1 MPSGIFFCMS
11 GFDLRLINEIR
22 CYTFRRKELVMKI
35 KALLLMIFCMML
47 ALPIAADDGMDDAA
61 RQHLWNKYT
70 IPADSFRP
78 VIQIFEDGSQT
89 FVCDKVEL
97 NYYYTLLEDDLDE
110 GVDNYQN
117 YAYIIDTAREEP
129 VIRTNRYDMR
139 GILRKQKITM
149 PQLDLTRPK
158 RLPFKIRSLKKDE
171 GMTQWYVD
179 VNDDFRGVQKDGK
192 GMVGYDLYLS
202 PFHLENY
209 EHNNLLF
216 NELVDVTISVIR
228 AQDGKEPDIKRYTL
242 TKSKPL
248 ITFEGGRI
256 EVSHEQGMKHIRL
269 VDDGTFGYGQL
280 KFEVEGSGA
289 SITKDPD
296 KPLDDLPMGLRAR
309 FDLFDSKRKSIRF
322 NELDEVRILEEHN
335 TPRGTVVHHV
345 YSDDRNYGCSLTD
358 LKQKHDKYVD
368 TIVNRMVNRFNQLDE
383 SKKQSLLEKH
393 DVKTSQDLADLMEH
407 YDLNIYPF
415 EFNSKNDLFP
425 QQGASNTALNDVEES
440 TEISSKEMKVP
451 VGKIQSDN
459 HQQSDLSFEKTKDL
473 QTEPLPGNVTLDAS
487 KPSESKS
494 IQIGAIKDTEQIME
508 KNDGMQT
515 ESSLSNAVTNEP
527 KPSASNTFVSTQV
540 EPNKEIKLVSPS
552 MDMKMNQLI
561 QNEEVM
567 PESHS
572 HLEQLLPK
580 FRPFESVVNK
590 DGIVTTQQDNSEPI
604 LMRSPRY
611 VDSKPADK
619 THDALMYHVVKE
631 DKDMDVNTSSSQ
643 ALKQSIPQD
652 VEGPVEMN
660 LMHKQAVEHLNDPNH
675 LDLKV
680 QAPLSHEGEK
690 VTEYSKNTRDNL
702 KPLHSKPKYLPATGV
717 TEQSSWLLG
726 SLLCILGILFRH
738 KR

>member
-1 MPSGIFFCMS
+1 
-11 GFDLRLINEIR
+11 
-22 CYTFRRKELVMKI
+22 MKI
-35 KALLLMIFCMML
+35 KALLLMFFCAIL
-47 ALPIAADDGMDDAA
+47 VVPIAADEGMDEAA
-61 RQHLWNKYT
+61 RQHLRDKYT

-78 VIQIFEDGSQT
+78 VIQLFEDGSQS

-97 NYYYTLLEDDLDE
+97 DYYYTLLQDDLDE
-110 GVDNYQN
+110 GIDNYQN

-139 GILRKQKITM
+139 GILRKQMIAM
-149 PQLDLTRPK
+149 PQLDVTRPK

-171 GMTQWYVD
+171 GLTQWYID
-179 VNDDFRGVQKDGK
+179 VNDDYRGVQKDGK
-192 GMVGYDLYLS
+192 GTVNYDIYLS
-202 PFHLENY
+202 PFHIENY
-209 EHNNLLF
+209 EHNNLIF

-228 AQDGKEPDIKRYTL
+228 AQDGKEPEIKRYTL
-242 TKSKPL
+242 TKSKPK
-248 ITFEGGRI
+248 ITFVGGRI

-269 VDDGTFGYGQL
+269 VDDGSFGYGQL

-289 SITKDPD
+289 SITKDPS
-296 KPLDDLPMGLRAR
+296 KPLNDLPMGLRAR
-309 FDLFDSKRKSIRF
+309 FDMFDSKRMPTNFSQ
-322 NELDEVRILEEHN
+322 LDEVRILEDHN
-335 TPRGTVVHHV
+335 TPRGTMVHHV
-345 YSDDRNYGCSLTD
+345 YSNDRNYGCSLTD

-368 TIVNRMVNRFNQLDE
+368 SIVNRMVTRFKQLDE
-383 SKKQSLLEKH
+383 SSKQSLFKKH

-415 EFNSKNDLFP
+415 ELINKFP
-425 QQGASNTALNDVEES
+425 QQESSKHVIKDVEES
-440 TEISSKEMKVP
+440 TEISSKEVKVP
-451 VGKIQSDN
+451 VEKIQSDN
-459 HQQSDLSFEKTKDL
+459 QQQSDLSSEKTKDL
-473 QTEPLPGNVTLDAS
+473 QTEHLPDNVTLDAS

-494 IQIGAIKDTEQIME
+494 IQIGPIKDTEQIME
-508 KNDGMQT
+508 KNHGMQT
-515 ESSLSNAVTNEP
+515 ESSFSNTVTNEP
-527 KPSASNTFVSTQV
+527 KPSASKTFVSTQV
-540 EPNKEIKLVSPS
+540 EPNKEIKLISSS
-552 MDMKMNQLI
+552 MDMKMKRLI

-567 PESHS
+567 PESQS

-580 FRPFESVVNK
+580 FRPFESLVNK

-604 LMRSPRY
+604 LMRSPRC

-619 THDALMYHVVKE
+619 THDSLMYHVVKE

-652 VEGPVEMN
+652 VESPVQMN

-675 LDLKV
+675 QDLEA
-680 QAPLSHEGEK
+680 QALLSHEAQK
-690 VTEYSKNTRDNL
+690 VTEYSKNTKDDL

>member
-1 MPSGIFFCMS
+1 
-11 GFDLRLINEIR
+11 
-22 CYTFRRKELVMKI
+22 MKI
-35 KALLLMIFCMML
+35 KALLLMFFCAIL
-47 ALPIAADDGMDDAA
+47 VVPIAADEGMDEAA
-61 RQHLWNKYT
+61 RQHLRDKYT

-78 VIQIFEDGSQT
+78 VIQLFEDGSQS

-97 NYYYTLLEDDLDE
+97 DYYYTLLQDDLDE
-110 GVDNYQN
+110 GIDNYQN

-139 GILRKQKITM
+139 GILRKQMIAM
-149 PQLDLTRPK
+149 PQLDVTRPK

-171 GMTQWYVD
+171 GLTQWYID
-179 VNDDFRGVQKDGK
+179 VNDDYRGVQKDGK
-192 GMVGYDLYLS
+192 GTVNYDIYLS
-202 PFHLENY
+202 PFHIENY
-209 EHNNLLF
+209 EHNNLIF

-228 AQDGKEPDIKRYTL
+228 AQDGKEPEIKRYTL
-242 TKSKPL
+242 TKSKPK
-248 ITFEGGRI
+248 ITFVGGRI
-256 EVSHEQGMKHIRL
+256 EVSHEQGMEHIRL
-269 VDDGTFGYGQL
+269 VDDGSFGYGQL

-289 SITKDPD
+289 SITKDPS
-296 KPLDDLPMGLRAR
+296 KPLNDLPMGLRAR
-309 FDLFDSKRKSIRF
+309 FDMFDSKRMPTNFSQ
-322 NELDEVRILEEHN
+322 LDEVRILEDHN
-335 TPRGTVVHHV
+335 TPRGTMVHHV
-345 YSDDRNYGCSLTD
+345 YSNDRNYGCSLTD

-368 TIVNRMVNRFNQLDE
+368 SIVNRMVTRFKQLDE
-383 SKKQSLLEKH
+383 SSKQSLFKKH

-415 EFNSKNDLFP
+415 ELINKFP
-425 QQGASNTALNDVEES
+425 QQESSKHVIKDVEES
-440 TEISSKEMKVP
+440 TEISSKEVKVP
-451 VGKIQSDN
+451 VEKIQSDN
-459 HQQSDLSFEKTKDL
+459 QQQSDLSSEKTKDL
-473 QTEPLPGNVTLDAS
+473 QTEHLPDNVTLDAS

-494 IQIGAIKDTEQIME
+494 IQIGPIKDTEQIME
-508 KNDGMQT
+508 KNHGMQT
-515 ESSLSNAVTNEP
+515 ESSFSNTVTNEP
-527 KPSASNTFVSTQV
+527 KPSASKTFVSTQV
-540 EPNKEIKLVSPS
+540 EPNKEIKLISSS
-552 MDMKMNQLI
+552 MDMKMKRLI

-567 PESHS
+567 PESQS

-580 FRPFESVVNK
+580 FRPFESLVNK

-604 LMRSPRY
+604 LMRSPRC

-619 THDALMYHVVKE
+619 THDSLMYHVVKE

-652 VEGPVEMN
+652 VESPVQMN

-675 LDLKV
+675 QDLEA
-680 QAPLSHEGEK
+680 QALLSHEAQK
-690 VTEYSKNTRDNL
+690 VTEYSKNTKDDL

>member
-1 MPSGIFFCMS
+1 
-11 GFDLRLINEIR
+11 
-22 CYTFRRKELVMKI
+22 MKI
-35 KALLLMIFCMML
+35 KALLLMFFCAIL
-47 ALPIAADDGMDDAA
+47 VVPIAADEGMDEAA
-61 RQHLWNKYT
+61 RQHLRDKYT

-78 VIQIFEDGSQT
+78 VIQLFEDGSQS

-97 NYYYTLLEDDLDE
+97 DYYYTLLQDDLDE
-110 GVDNYQN
+110 GIDNYQN

-139 GILRKQKITM
+139 GILRKQMIAM
-149 PQLDLTRPK
+149 PQLDVTRPK

-171 GMTQWYVD
+171 GFTQWYID
-179 VNDDFRGVQKDGK
+179 VNDDYRGVQKDGK
-192 GMVGYDLYLS
+192 GTVNYDIYLS
-202 PFHLENY
+202 PFHIENY
-209 EHNNLLF
+209 EHNNLIF

-228 AQDGKEPDIKRYTL
+228 AQDGKEPEIKRYTL
-242 TKSKPL
+242 TKSKPK
-248 ITFEGGRI
+248 ITFVGGQI
-256 EVSHEQGMKHIRL
+256 EVGHEQGMKHIRL
-269 VDDGTFGYGQL
+269 VDDGSFGYGQL

-289 SITKDPD
+289 SITKDPS
-296 KPLDDLPMGLRAR
+296 KPLNDLPMGLRAR
-309 FDLFDSKRKSIRF
+309 FDMFDSKRMPTNFSQ
-322 NELDEVRILEEHN
+322 LDEVRILEEHN
-335 TPRGTVVHHV
+335 TPRGTMVHHV

-368 TIVNRMVNRFNQLDE
+368 SIVNRMVTRFKQLDE
-383 SKKQSLLEKH
+383 SSKQSLFKKH

-415 EFNSKNDLFP
+415 ELINKFP
-425 QQGASNTALNDVEES
+425 QQESSKHVIKDVEES
-440 TEISSKEMKVP
+440 TEISSKEVKVP
-451 VGKIQSDN
+451 VEKIQSDN
-459 HQQSDLSFEKTKDL
+459 QQQSDLSSEKTKDL
-473 QTEPLPGNVTLDAS
+473 QTEHLPDNVTLDAS

-494 IQIGAIKDTEQIME
+494 IQIGPIKDTEQIME
-508 KNDGMQT
+508 KNHGMQT
-515 ESSLSNAVTNEP
+515 ESSFSNTVTNEP
-527 KPSASNTFVSTQV
+527 KPSASKTFVSTQV
-540 EPNKEIKLVSPS
+540 EPNKEIKLISSS
-552 MDMKMNQLI
+552 MDMKMKRLI

-567 PESHS
+567 PESQS

-580 FRPFESVVNK
+580 FRPFESLVNK

-604 LMRSPRY
+604 LMRSPRC

-619 THDALMYHVVKE
+619 THDSLMYHVVKE

-652 VEGPVEMN
+652 VESPVQMN

-675 LDLKV
+675 QDLEA
-680 QAPLSHEGEK
+680 QALLSHEAQK
-690 VTEYSKNTRDNL
+690 VTEYSKNTKDDL

>member
-1 MPSGIFFCMS
+1 
-11 GFDLRLINEIR
+11 
-22 CYTFRRKELVMKI
+22 MKI
-35 KALLLMIFCMML
+35 KALLLMFFCAML
-47 ALPIAADDGMDDAA
+47 VVPIAADEGMDEAA
-61 RQHLWNKYT
+61 RQHLRDKYT

-78 VIQIFEDGSQT
+78 VIQLFEDGSQS

-97 NYYYTLLEDDLDE
+97 DYYYTLLQDDLDE
-110 GVDNYQN
+110 GIDNYQN

-139 GILRKQKITM
+139 GILRKQMIAM
-149 PQLDLTRPK
+149 PQLDVTRPK

-171 GMTQWYVD
+171 GLTQWYID
-179 VNDDFRGVQKDGK
+179 VNDDYRGVQKDGK
-192 GMVGYDLYLS
+192 GTVNYDIYLS
-202 PFHLENY
+202 PFHIENY
-209 EHNNLLF
+209 EHNNLIF

-228 AQDGKEPDIKRYTL
+228 AQDGKEPEIKRYTL
-242 TKSKPL
+242 TKSKPK
-248 ITFEGGRI
+248 ITFVGGQI

-269 VDDGTFGYGQL
+269 VDDGSFGYGQL

-289 SITKDPD
+289 SITKDPS
-296 KPLDDLPMGLRAR
+296 KPLNDLPMGLRAR
-309 FDLFDSKRKSIRF
+309 FDMFDSKRIPTNFSQ
-322 NELDEVRILEEHN
+322 LDEVRILEEHN
-335 TPRGTVVHHV
+335 TPRGTMVHHV
-345 YSDDRNYGCSLTD
+345 YSNDRNYGCSLTD

-368 TIVNRMVNRFNQLDE
+368 SIVNRMVTRFKQLDE
-383 SKKQSLLEKH
+383 SSKQSLFKKH

-415 EFNSKNDLFP
+415 ELINKFP
-425 QQGASNTALNDVEES
+425 QQESSKHVIKDVEES
-440 TEISSKEMKVP
+440 TEISSKEVKVP
-451 VGKIQSDN
+451 VEKIQSDN
-459 HQQSDLSFEKTKDL
+459 QQQSDLSSEKTKDL
-473 QTEPLPGNVTLDAS
+473 QTEHLPDNVTLDAS

-494 IQIGAIKDTEQIME
+494 IQIGPIKDTEQIME
-508 KNDGMQT
+508 KNHGMQT
-515 ESSLSNAVTNEP
+515 ESSFSNTVTNEP
-527 KPSASNTFVSTQV
+527 KPSASKTFVSTQV
-540 EPNKEIKLVSPS
+540 EPNKEIKLISSS
-552 MDMKMNQLI
+552 MDMKMKRLI

-567 PESHS
+567 PESQS

-580 FRPFESVVNK
+580 FRPFESLVNK

-604 LMRSPRY
+604 LMRSPRC

-619 THDALMYHVVKE
+619 THDSLMYHVVKE

-652 VEGPVEMN
+652 VESPVQMN

-675 LDLKV
+675 QDLEA
-680 QAPLSHEGEK
+680 QALLSHEAQK
-690 VTEYSKNTRDNL
+690 VTEYSKNTKDDL

>member
-1 MPSGIFFCMS
+1 
-11 GFDLRLINEIR
+11 
-22 CYTFRRKELVMKI
+22 MKI
-35 KALLLMIFCMML
+35 KALLLMFFCAIL
-47 ALPIAADDGMDDAA
+47 VVPIAADEGMDEAA
-61 RQHLWNKYT
+61 RQHLRDKYT

-78 VIQIFEDGSQT
+78 VIQLFEDGSQS

-97 NYYYTLLEDDLDE
+97 DYYYTLLQDDLDE
-110 GVDNYQN
+110 GIDNYQN

-139 GILRKQKITM
+139 GILRKQMIAM
-149 PQLDLTRPK
+149 PQLDVTRPK

-171 GMTQWYVD
+171 GLTQWYID
-179 VNDDFRGVQKDGK
+179 VNDDYRGVQKDGK
-192 GMVGYDLYLS
+192 GTVNYDIYLS
-202 PFHLENY
+202 PFHIENY
-209 EHNNLLF
+209 EHNNLIF

-228 AQDGKEPDIKRYTL
+228 AQDGKEPEIKRYTL
-242 TKSKPL
+242 TKSKPK
-248 ITFEGGRI
+248 ITFVGGRI

-269 VDDGTFGYGQL
+269 VDDGSFGYGQL

-289 SITKDPD
+289 SITKDPS
-296 KPLDDLPMGLRAR
+296 KPLNDLPMGLRAR
-309 FDLFDSKRKSIRF
+309 FDMFDSKRMPTNFSQ
-322 NELDEVRILEEHN
+322 LDEVRILEDHN
-335 TPRGTVVHHV
+335 TPRGTMVHHV
-345 YSDDRNYGCSLTD
+345 YSNDRNYGCSLTD

-368 TIVNRMVNRFNQLDE
+368 SIVNRMVTRFKQLDE
-383 SKKQSLLEKH
+383 SSKQSLFKKH

-415 EFNSKNDLFP
+415 ELINKFP
-425 QQGASNTALNDVEES
+425 QQESSKHVIKDVEES
-440 TEISSKEMKVP
+440 TEISSKEVKVP
-451 VGKIQSDN
+451 VEKIQSDN
-459 HQQSDLSFEKTKDL
+459 QQQSDLSSEKTKDL
-473 QTEPLPGNVTLDAS
+473 QTEHLPDNVTLDAS

-494 IQIGAIKDTEQIME
+494 IQIGPIKDTEQIME
-508 KNDGMQT
+508 KNHGMQT
-515 ESSLSNAVTNEP
+515 ESSFSNTVTNEP
-527 KPSASNTFVSTQV
+527 KPSASKTFVSTQE
-540 EPNKEIKLVSPS
+540 EPNKEIKLISSS
-552 MDMKMNQLI
+552 MDMKMKRLI

-567 PESHS
+567 PESQS

-580 FRPFESVVNK
+580 FRPFESLVNK

-604 LMRSPRY
+604 LMRSPRC

-619 THDALMYHVVKE
+619 THDSLMYHVVKE

-652 VEGPVEMN
+652 VESPVQMN

-675 LDLKV
+675 QDLEA
-680 QAPLSHEGEK
+680 QALLSHEAQK
-690 VTEYSKNTRDNL
+690 VTEYSKNTKDDL

>member
-1 MPSGIFFCMS
+1 
-11 GFDLRLINEIR
+11 
-22 CYTFRRKELVMKI
+22 MKI
-35 KALLLMIFCMML
+35 KALLLMFFCAML
-47 ALPIAADDGMDDAA
+47 VVPIAADEGMDEAA
-61 RQHLWNKYT
+61 RQHLRDKYT

-78 VIQIFEDGSQT
+78 VIQLFEDGSQS

-97 NYYYTLLEDDLDE
+97 DYYYTLLQDDLDE
-110 GVDNYQN
+110 GIDNYQN

-139 GILRKQKITM
+139 GILRKQMIAM
-149 PQLDLTRPK
+149 PQLDVTRPK

-171 GMTQWYVD
+171 GLTQWYID
-179 VNDDFRGVQKDGK
+179 VNDDYRGVQKDGK
-192 GMVGYDLYLS
+192 GTVNYDIYLS
-202 PFHLENY
+202 PFHIENY
-209 EHNNLLF
+209 EHNNLIF

-228 AQDGKEPDIKRYTL
+228 AQDGKEPEIKRYTL
-242 TKSKPL
+242 TKSKPK
-248 ITFEGGRI
+248 ITFVGGRI

-269 VDDGTFGYGQL
+269 VDDGSFGYGQL

-289 SITKDPD
+289 SITKDPS
-296 KPLDDLPMGLRAR
+296 KPLNDLPMGLRAR
-309 FDLFDSKRKSIRF
+309 FDMFDSKRMPTNFSQ
-322 NELDEVRILEEHN
+322 LDEVRILEDHN
-335 TPRGTVVHHV
+335 TPRGTMVHHV
-345 YSDDRNYGCSLTD
+345 YSNDRNYGCSLTD

-368 TIVNRMVNRFNQLDE
+368 SIVNRMVTRFKQLDE
-383 SKKQSLLEKH
+383 SSKQSLFKKH

-415 EFNSKNDLFP
+415 ELINKFP
-425 QQGASNTALNDVEES
+425 QQESSKHVIKDVEES
-440 TEISSKEMKVP
+440 TEISSKEVKVP
-451 VGKIQSDN
+451 VEKIQSDN
-459 HQQSDLSFEKTKDL
+459 QQQSDLSSEKTKDL
-473 QTEPLPGNVTLDAS
+473 QTEHLPDNVTLDAS

-494 IQIGAIKDTEQIME
+494 IQIGPIKDTEQIME
-508 KNDGMQT
+508 KNHGMQT
-515 ESSLSNAVTNEP
+515 ESSFSNTVTNEP
-527 KPSASNTFVSTQV
+527 KPSASKTFVSTQV
-540 EPNKEIKLVSPS
+540 EPNKEIKLISSS
-552 MDMKMNQLI
+552 MDMKMKRLI

-567 PESHS
+567 PESQS

-580 FRPFESVVNK
+580 FRPFESLVNK

-604 LMRSPRY
+604 LMRSPRC

-619 THDALMYHVVKE
+619 THDSLMYHVVKE

-652 VEGPVEMN
+652 VESPVQMN

-675 LDLKV
+675 QDLEA
-680 QAPLSHEGEK
+680 QALLSHEAQK
-690 VTEYSKNTRDNL
+690 VTEYSKNTKDDL

>member
-1 MPSGIFFCMS
+1 
-11 GFDLRLINEIR
+11 
-22 CYTFRRKELVMKI
+22 MKI
-35 KALLLMIFCMML
+35 KALLLMFFCAIL
-47 ALPIAADDGMDDAA
+47 VVPIAADEGMDEAA
-61 RQHLWNKYT
+61 RQHLRDKYT

-78 VIQIFEDGSQT
+78 VIQLFEDGSQS

-97 NYYYTLLEDDLDE
+97 DYYYTLLQDDLDE
-110 GVDNYQN
+110 GIDNYQN

-139 GILRKQKITM
+139 GILRKQMIAM
-149 PQLDLTRPK
+149 PQLDVTRPK

-171 GMTQWYVD
+171 GLTQWYID
-179 VNDDFRGVQKDGK
+179 VNDDYRGVQKDGK
-192 GMVGYDLYLS
+192 GTVNYDIYLS
-202 PFHLENY
+202 PFHIENY
-209 EHNNLLF
+209 EHNNLIF

-228 AQDGKEPDIKRYTL
+228 AQDGKEPEIKRYTL
-242 TKSKPL
+242 TKSKPK
-248 ITFEGGRI
+248 ITFVGGRI

-269 VDDGTFGYGQL
+269 VDDGSFGYGQL

-289 SITKDPD
+289 SITKDPS
-296 KPLDDLPMGLRAR
+296 KPLNDLPMGLRAR
-309 FDLFDSKRKSIRF
+309 FDMFDSKRMPTNFSQ
-322 NELDEVRILEEHN
+322 LDEVRILEAHN
-335 TPRGTVVHHV
+335 TPRGTMVHHV
-345 YSDDRNYGCSLTD
+345 YSNDRNYGCSLTD

-368 TIVNRMVNRFNQLDE
+368 SIVNRMVTRFKQLDE
-383 SKKQSLLEKH
+383 SSKQSLFKKH

-415 EFNSKNDLFP
+415 ELINKFP
-425 QQGASNTALNDVEES
+425 QQESSKHVIKDVEES
-440 TEISSKEMKVP
+440 TEISSKEVKVP
-451 VGKIQSDN
+451 VEKIQSDN
-459 HQQSDLSFEKTKDL
+459 QQQSDLSSEKTKDL
-473 QTEPLPGNVTLDAS
+473 QTEHLPDNVTLDAS

-494 IQIGAIKDTEQIME
+494 IQIGPIKDTEQIME
-508 KNDGMQT
+508 KNHGMQT
-515 ESSLSNAVTNEP
+515 ESSFSNTVTNEP
-527 KPSASNTFVSTQV
+527 KPSASKTFVSTQV
-540 EPNKEIKLVSPS
+540 EPNKEIKLISSS
-552 MDMKMNQLI
+552 MDMKMKRLI

-567 PESHS
+567 PESQS

-580 FRPFESVVNK
+580 FRPFESLVNK

-604 LMRSPRY
+604 LMRSPRC

-619 THDALMYHVVKE
+619 THDSLMYHVVKE

-652 VEGPVEMN
+652 VESPVQMN

-675 LDLKV
+675 QDLEA
-680 QAPLSHEGEK
+680 QALLSHEAQK
-690 VTEYSKNTRDNL
+690 VTEYSKNTKDDL

>member
-1 MPSGIFFCMS
+1 
-11 GFDLRLINEIR
+11 
-22 CYTFRRKELVMKI
+22 MKI
-35 KALLLMIFCMML
+35 KALLLMFFCAIL
-47 ALPIAADDGMDDAA
+47 VVPIAADEGMDEAA
-61 RQHLWNKYT
+61 RQHLRDKYT

-78 VIQIFEDGSQT
+78 VIQLFEDGSQS

-97 NYYYTLLEDDLDE
+97 DYYYTLLQDDLDE
-110 GVDNYQN
+110 GIDNYQN

-139 GILRKQKITM
+139 GILRKQMIAM
-149 PQLDLTRPK
+149 PQLDVTRPK

-171 GMTQWYVD
+171 GLTQWYID
-179 VNDDFRGVQKDGK
+179 VNDDYRGVQKDGK
-192 GMVGYDLYLS
+192 GTVNYDIYLS
-202 PFHLENY
+202 PFHIENY
-209 EHNNLLF
+209 EHNNLIF

-228 AQDGKEPDIKRYTL
+228 AQDGKEPEIKRYSL
-242 TKSKPL
+242 TKSKPK
-248 ITFEGGRI
+248 ITFVGGRI

-269 VDDGTFGYGQL
+269 VDDGSFGYGQL

-289 SITKDPD
+289 SITKDPS
-296 KPLDDLPMGLRAR
+296 KPLNDLPMGLRAR
-309 FDLFDSKRKSIRF
+309 FDMFDSKRMPTNFSQ
-322 NELDEVRILEEHN
+322 LDEVRILEDHN
-335 TPRGTVVHHV
+335 TPRGTMVHHV
-345 YSDDRNYGCSLTD
+345 YSNDRNYGCSLTD

-368 TIVNRMVNRFNQLDE
+368 SIVNRMVTRFKQLDE
-383 SKKQSLLEKH
+383 SSKQSLFKKH

-415 EFNSKNDLFP
+415 ELINKFP
-425 QQGASNTALNDVEES
+425 QQESSKHVIKDVEES
-440 TEISSKEMKVP
+440 TEISSKEVKVP
-451 VGKIQSDN
+451 VEKIQSDN
-459 HQQSDLSFEKTKDL
+459 QQQSDLSSEKTKDL
-473 QTEPLPGNVTLDAS
+473 QTEHLPDNVTLDAS

-494 IQIGAIKDTEQIME
+494 IQIGPIKDTEQIME
-508 KNDGMQT
+508 KNHGMQK
-515 ESSLSNAVTNEP
+515 ESSFSNTVTNEP
-527 KPSASNTFVSTQV
+527 KPSASKTFVSTQV
-540 EPNKEIKLVSPS
+540 EPNKEIKLISSS
-552 MDMKMNQLI
+552 MDMKMKRLI

-567 PESHS
+567 PESQS

-580 FRPFESVVNK
+580 FRPFESLVNK

-604 LMRSPRY
+604 LMRSPRC

-619 THDALMYHVVKE
+619 THDSLMYHVVKE

-652 VEGPVEMN
+652 VESPVQMN

-675 LDLKV
+675 QDLEA
-680 QAPLSHEGEK
+680 QALLSHEAQK
-690 VTEYSKNTRDNL
+690 VTEYSKNTKDDL

>member
-1 MPSGIFFCMS
+1 
-11 GFDLRLINEIR
+11 
-22 CYTFRRKELVMKI
+22 MKI
-35 KALLLMIFCMML
+35 KALLLMFFCAML
-47 ALPIAADDGMDDAA
+47 VVPIAADEGMDEAA
-61 RQHLWNKYT
+61 RQHLRDKYT

-78 VIQIFEDGSQT
+78 VIQLFEDGSQS

-97 NYYYTLLEDDLDE
+97 DYYYTLLQDDLDE
-110 GVDNYQN
+110 GIDNYQN

-139 GILRKQKITM
+139 GILRKQMIAM
-149 PQLDLTRPK
+149 PQLDVTRPK

-171 GMTQWYVD
+171 GLTQWYID
-179 VNDDFRGVQKDGK
+179 VNDDYRGVQKDGK
-192 GMVGYDLYLS
+192 GTVNYDIYLS
-202 PFHLENY
+202 PFHIENY
-209 EHNNLLF
+209 EHNNLIF

-228 AQDGKEPDIKRYTL
+228 AQDGKEPEIKRYSL
-242 TKSKPL
+242 TKSKPK
-248 ITFEGGRI
+248 ITFVGGRI

-269 VDDGTFGYGQL
+269 VDDGSFGYGQL

-289 SITKDPD
+289 SITKDPS
-296 KPLDDLPMGLRAR
+296 KPLNDLPMGLRAR
-309 FDLFDSKRKSIRF
+309 FDMFDSKRMPTNFSQ
-322 NELDEVRILEEHN
+322 LDEVRILEDHN
-335 TPRGTVVHHV
+335 TPRGTMVHHV
-345 YSDDRNYGCSLTD
+345 YSNDRNYGCSLTD

-368 TIVNRMVNRFNQLDE
+368 SIVNRMVTRFKQLDE
-383 SKKQSLLEKH
+383 SSKQSLFKKH

-415 EFNSKNDLFP
+415 ELINKFP
-425 QQGASNTALNDVEES
+425 QQESSKHVIKDVEES
-440 TEISSKEMKVP
+440 TEISSKEVKVP
-451 VGKIQSDN
+451 VEKIQSDN
-459 HQQSDLSFEKTKDL
+459 QQQSDLSSEKTKDL
-473 QTEPLPGNVTLDAS
+473 QTEHLPDNVTLDAS

-494 IQIGAIKDTEQIME
+494 IQIGPIKDTEQIME
-508 KNDGMQT
+508 KNHGMQK
-515 ESSLSNAVTNEP
+515 ESSFSNTVTNEP
-527 KPSASNTFVSTQV
+527 KPSASKTFVSTQV
-540 EPNKEIKLVSPS
+540 EPNKEIKLISSS
-552 MDMKMNQLI
+552 MDMKMKRLI

-567 PESHS
+567 PESQS

-580 FRPFESVVNK
+580 FRPFESLVNK

-604 LMRSPRY
+604 LMRSPRC

-619 THDALMYHVVKE
+619 THDSLMYHVVKE

-652 VEGPVEMN
+652 VESPVQMN

-675 LDLKV
+675 QDLEA
-680 QAPLSHEGEK
+680 QALLSHEAQK
-690 VTEYSKNTRDNL
+690 VTEYSKNTKDDL

>member
-1 MPSGIFFCMS
+1 
-11 GFDLRLINEIR
+11 
-22 CYTFRRKELVMKI
+22 MKI
-35 KALLLMIFCMML
+35 KALLLMFFCAIL
-47 ALPIAADDGMDDAA
+47 VVPIAADEGMDEAA
-61 RQHLWNKYT
+61 RQHLRDKYT

-78 VIQIFEDGSQT
+78 VIQLFEDGSQS

-97 NYYYTLLEDDLDE
+97 DYYYTLLQDDLDE
-110 GVDNYQN
+110 GIDNYQN

-139 GILRKQKITM
+139 GILRKQMIAM
-149 PQLDLTRPK
+149 PQLDVTRPK

-171 GMTQWYVD
+171 GLTQWYID
-179 VNDDFRGVQKDGK
+179 VNDDYRGVQKDGK
-192 GMVGYDLYLS
+192 GTVNYDIYLS
-202 PFHLENY
+202 PFHIENY
-209 EHNNLLF
+209 EHNNLIF

-228 AQDGKEPDIKRYTL
+228 AQDGKEPEIKRYTL
-242 TKSKPL
+242 TKSKPK
-248 ITFEGGRI
+248 ITFVGGRI

-269 VDDGTFGYGQL
+269 VDDGSFGYGQL

-289 SITKDPD
+289 SITKDPS
-296 KPLDDLPMGLRAR
+296 KPLNDLPMGLRAR
-309 FDLFDSKRKSIRF
+309 FDMFDSKRMPTNFSQ
-322 NELDEVRILEEHN
+322 LDEVRILEDHN
-335 TPRGTVVHHV
+335 TPRGTMVHHV
-345 YSDDRNYGCSLTD
+345 YSNDRNYGCSLTD

-368 TIVNRMVNRFNQLDE
+368 SIVNRMVTRFKQLDE
-383 SKKQSLLEKH
+383 SSKQSLLKKH

-415 EFNSKNDLFP
+415 ELINKFP
-425 QQGASNTALNDVEES
+425 QQESSKHVIKDVEES
-440 TEISSKEMKVP
+440 TEISSKEVKVP
-451 VGKIQSDN
+451 VEKIQSDN
-459 HQQSDLSFEKTKDL
+459 QQQSDLSSEKTKDL
-473 QTEPLPGNVTLDAS
+473 QTEHLPDNVTLDAS

-494 IQIGAIKDTEQIME
+494 IQIGPIKDTEQIME
-508 KNDGMQT
+508 KNHGMQT
-515 ESSLSNAVTNEP
+515 ESSFSNTVTNEP
-527 KPSASNTFVSTQV
+527 KPSASKTFVSTQV
-540 EPNKEIKLVSPS
+540 EPNKEIKLISSS
-552 MDMKMNQLI
+552 MDMKMKRLI

-567 PESHS
+567 PESQS

-580 FRPFESVVNK
+580 FRPFESLVNK

-604 LMRSPRY
+604 LMRSPRC

-619 THDALMYHVVKE
+619 THDSLMYHVVKE

-652 VEGPVEMN
+652 VESPVQMN

-675 LDLKV
+675 QDLEA
-680 QAPLSHEGEK
+680 QALLSHEAQK
-690 VTEYSKNTRDNL
+690 VTEYSKNTKDDL

>member
-1 MPSGIFFCMS
+1 
-11 GFDLRLINEIR
+11 
-22 CYTFRRKELVMKI
+22 MKI
-35 KALLLMIFCMML
+35 KALLLMFFCAIL
-47 ALPIAADDGMDDAA
+47 VVPIAADEGMDEAA
-61 RQHLWNKYT
+61 RQHLRDKYT

-78 VIQIFEDGSQT
+78 VIQLFEDGSQS

-97 NYYYTLLEDDLDE
+97 DYYYTLLQDDLDE
-110 GVDNYQN
+110 GIDNYQN

-139 GILRKQKITM
+139 GILRKQMIAM
-149 PQLDLTRPK
+149 PQLDVTRPK

-171 GMTQWYVD
+171 GLTQWYID
-179 VNDDFRGVQKDGK
+179 VNDDYRGVQKDGN
-192 GMVGYDLYLS
+192 GTVNYDIYLS
-202 PFHLENY
+202 PFHIENY
-209 EHNNLLF
+209 EHNNLIF

-228 AQDGKEPDIKRYTL
+228 AQDGKEPEIKRYTL
-242 TKSKPL
+242 TKSKPK
-248 ITFEGGRI
+248 ITFVGGRI

-269 VDDGTFGYGQL
+269 VDDGSFGYGQL

-289 SITKDPD
+289 SITKDPS
-296 KPLDDLPMGLRAR
+296 KPLNDLPMGLRAR
-309 FDLFDSKRKSIRF
+309 FDMFDSKRMPTNFSQ
-322 NELDEVRILEEHN
+322 LDEVRILEDHN
-335 TPRGTVVHHV
+335 TPRGTMVHHV
-345 YSDDRNYGCSLTD
+345 YSNDRNYGCSLTD

-368 TIVNRMVNRFNQLDE
+368 SIVNRMVTRFKQLDE
-383 SKKQSLLEKH
+383 SSKQSLFKKH

-415 EFNSKNDLFP
+415 ELINKFP
-425 QQGASNTALNDVEES
+425 QQESSKHVIKDVEES
-440 TEISSKEMKVP
+440 TEISSKEVKVP
-451 VGKIQSDN
+451 VEKIQSDN
-459 HQQSDLSFEKTKDL
+459 QQQSDLSSEKTKDL
-473 QTEPLPGNVTLDAS
+473 QTEHLPDNVTLDAS

-494 IQIGAIKDTEQIME
+494 IQIGPIKDTEQIME
-508 KNDGMQT
+508 KNHGMQT
-515 ESSLSNAVTNEP
+515 ESSFSNTVTNEP
-527 KPSASNTFVSTQV
+527 KPSASKTFVSTQV
-540 EPNKEIKLVSPS
+540 EPNKEIKLISSS
-552 MDMKMNQLI
+552 MDMKMKRLI

-567 PESHS
+567 PESQS

-604 LMRSPRY
+604 LMRIPRC

-619 THDALMYHVVKE
+619 THDSLMYHVVKE

-652 VEGPVEMN
+652 LESPVQMN

-675 LDLKV
+675 QDLEA
-680 QAPLSHEGEK
+680 QALLSHEAQK
-690 VTEYSKNTRDNL
+690 VTEYSKNTKDDL

>member
-1 MPSGIFFCMS
+1 
-11 GFDLRLINEIR
+11 
-22 CYTFRRKELVMKI
+22 MKI
-35 KALLLMIFCMML
+35 KALLLMFFCAIL
-47 ALPIAADDGMDDAA
+47 VVPIAADEGMDEAA
-61 RQHLWNKYT
+61 RQHLRDKYT

-78 VIQIFEDGSQT
+78 VIQLFEDGSQS

-97 NYYYTLLEDDLDE
+97 DYYYTLLQDDLDE
-110 GVDNYQN
+110 GIDNYQN

-139 GILRKQKITM
+139 GILRKQMIAM
-149 PQLDLTRPK
+149 PQLDVTRPK

-171 GMTQWYVD
+171 GLTQWYID
-179 VNDDFRGVQKDGK
+179 VNDDYRGVQKDGK
-192 GMVGYDLYLS
+192 GTVNYDIYLS
-202 PFHLENY
+202 PFHIENY
-209 EHNNLLF
+209 EHNNLIF

-228 AQDGKEPDIKRYTL
+228 AQDGKEPEIKRYTL
-242 TKSKPL
+242 TKSKPK
-248 ITFEGGRI
+248 ITFVGGRI

-269 VDDGTFGYGQL
+269 VDDGSFGYGQL

-289 SITKDPD
+289 SITKDPS
-296 KPLDDLPMGLRAR
+296 KPLNDLPMGLRAR
-309 FDLFDSKRKSIRF
+309 FDMFDSKRMPTNFSQ
-322 NELDEVRILEEHN
+322 LDEVRILEDHN
-335 TPRGTVVHHV
+335 TPRGTMVHHV
-345 YSDDRNYGCSLTD
+345 YSNDRNYGCSLTD

-368 TIVNRMVNRFNQLDE
+368 SIVNRMVTRFKQLDE
-383 SKKQSLLEKH
+383 SSKQSLFKKH

-415 EFNSKNDLFP
+415 ELINKFP
-425 QQGASNTALNDVEES
+425 QQESSKHVIKDVEES
-440 TEISSKEMKVP
+440 TEISSKEVKVP
-451 VGKIQSDN
+451 VEKIQSDN
-459 HQQSDLSFEKTKDL
+459 QQQSDLSSEKTKDL
-473 QTEPLPGNVTLDAS
+473 QTEHLPDNVTLDAS

-494 IQIGAIKDTEQIME
+494 IQIGPIKDTEQIME
-508 KNDGMQT
+508 KNHGMQT
-515 ESSLSNAVTNEP
+515 ESSFSNTVTNEP
-527 KPSASNTFVSTQV
+527 KPSASKTFVSTQV
-540 EPNKEIKLVSPS
+540 EPNKEIKLISSS
-552 MDMKMNQLI
+552 MDMKMKRLI

-567 PESHS
+567 PESQS

-604 LMRSPRY
+604 LMRSPRC

-619 THDALMYHVVKE
+619 THDSLMYHVVKE

-652 VEGPVEMN
+652 VESPVQMN

-675 LDLKV
+675 QDLEA
-680 QAPLSHEGEK
+680 QALLSHEAQK
-690 VTEYSKNTRDNL
+690 VTEYSKNTKDDL

>member
-1 MPSGIFFCMS
+1 
-11 GFDLRLINEIR
+11 
-22 CYTFRRKELVMKI
+22 MKI
-35 KALLLMIFCMML
+35 KALLLMFFCAIL
-47 ALPIAADDGMDDAA
+47 VVPIAADEGMDEAA
-61 RQHLWNKYT
+61 RQHLRDKYT

-78 VIQIFEDGSQT
+78 VIQLFEDGSQS

-97 NYYYTLLEDDLDE
+97 DYYYTLLQDDLDE
-110 GVDNYQN
+110 GIDNYQN

-139 GILRKQKITM
+139 GILRKQMIAM
-149 PQLDLTRPK
+149 PQLDVTRPK

-171 GMTQWYVD
+171 GLTQWYID
-179 VNDDFRGVQKDGK
+179 VNDDYRGVQKDGK
-192 GMVGYDLYLS
+192 GTVNYDIYLS
-202 PFHLENY
+202 PFHIENY
-209 EHNNLLF
+209 EHNNLIF

-228 AQDGKEPDIKRYTL
+228 AQDGKEPEIKRYTL
-242 TKSKPL
+242 TKSKPK
-248 ITFEGGRI
+248 ITFVGGRI

-269 VDDGTFGYGQL
+269 VDDGSFGYGQL

-289 SITKDPD
+289 SITKDPS
-296 KPLDDLPMGLRAR
+296 KPLNDLPMGLRAR
-309 FDLFDSKRKSIRF
+309 FDMFDSKRMPTNFSQ
-322 NELDEVRILEEHN
+322 LDEVRILEEHN
-335 TPRGTVVHHV
+335 TPRGTMVHHV
-345 YSDDRNYGCSLTD
+345 YSNDRNYGCSLTD

-368 TIVNRMVNRFNQLDE
+368 SIVNRMVTRFKQLDE
-383 SKKQSLLEKH
+383 SSKQSLFKKH

-415 EFNSKNDLFP
+415 ELINKFP
-425 QQGASNTALNDVEES
+425 QQESSKHVIKDVEES
-440 TEISSKEMKVP
+440 TEISSKEVKVP
-451 VGKIQSDN
+451 VEKIQSDN
-459 HQQSDLSFEKTKDL
+459 QQQSDLSSEKTKDL
-473 QTEPLPGNVTLDAS
+473 QTEHLPDNVTLDAS

-494 IQIGAIKDTEQIME
+494 IQIGPIKDTEQIME
-508 KNDGMQT
+508 KNHGMQT
-515 ESSLSNAVTNEP
+515 ESSFSNTVTNEP
-527 KPSASNTFVSTQV
+527 KPSASKTFVSTQV
-540 EPNKEIKLVSPS
+540 EPNKEIKLISSS
-552 MDMKMNQLI
+552 MDMKMKRLI

-567 PESHS
+567 PESQS

-580 FRPFESVVNK
+580 FRPFESLVNK

-604 LMRSPRY
+604 LMRSPRC

-619 THDALMYHVVKE
+619 THDSLMYHVVKE

-652 VEGPVEMN
+652 VESPVQMN

-675 LDLKV
+675 QDLEA
-680 QAPLSHEGEK
+680 QALLSHEAQK
-690 VTEYSKNTRDNL
+690 VTEYSKNTKDDL